1 MSVSQPSDNSHS
13 FCNFFPDER
22 EYPPN
27 KKGFFFRKKGSWATI
42 RDFLT
47 DEWFAFFPKN
57 QTVLSF
63 FSSFKLRDNVSEK
76 SKSKVRGRRAGR
88 GKEKNCWVSV
98 QEMLER
104 ERTRCV
110 LFFFFALIRA
120 KWGKNGK
127 CFGFGLYGHRMYEK
141 KRKEKPLHQDFGW
154 VVRLFKATSNFFF
167 ACFLFFFCC
176 SFPGKEGRNSSI
188 RQRAT
193 EGLKEVC
200 KVKWRRSSFFGKV
213 KCVNAYDVFFVF
225 WNSSWRVCTRKKIRI
240 R

>member
-127 CFGFGLYGHRMYEK
+127 CFGFGLYGHRMYKKKEK
-141 KRKEKPLHQDFGW
+141 KN
-154 VVRLFKATSNFFF
+154 LFTKILDGLCGSSRQHLTFFF
-167 ACFLFFFCC
+167 LVFFFFFCC

-200 KVKWRRSSFFGKV
+200 KVKWRRSSFF
-213 KCVNAYDVFFVF
+213 
-225 WNSSWRVCTRKKIRI
+225 RKSKMR
-240 R
+240 